1 VLDFIYYP
9 VSFILWCWH
18 WVFGH
23 IFGMNSGIAWALGIM
38 FLVFTLRA
46 IMFKPFVKQVR
57 SMRAMQQF
65 APEMKKIQKKYAN
78 DKQRQAQEMQK
89 LQREQGF
96 SPLGGCLP
104 MLLQI
109 PVFIGLYH
117 VLRSFIPG
125 HTENYFFDKAGVDSY
140 LDANLFGARLSNFI
154 AQPQAV
160 LDQLHA
166 DRTSVIIV
174 SIPLMLLASVLTHLT
189 ARHSVAR
196 QNPDSATTQ
205 TAIMNKLTMYIFP
218 LGVLLFG
225 FFFPIGL
232 LLYWLANNTWTLMQ
246 QRIVYRRIDAEEK
259 QKKAEA
265 QEKRNSL
272 APKPGQRPTQVK
284 KRPAGTHT
292 SGAKAG
298 GTTGGTAGTAKSTTA
313 KSTTA
318 KSTTAKTTTAKTT
331 TAKTGTTKPGTAKT
345 GTAKPGA
352 TKAGTTRTTGAR
364 AAGAR
369 AAGARTPGARKSDT
383 ANSSGNGAQSSNGA
397 ADGAGDGSTDS
408 GLSADR
414 SRKKNT
420 GRKNR

>member
-1 VLDFIYYP
+1 MLDFIYYP

-23 IFGMNSGIAWALGIM
+23 IFGTDSGIAWALGIM

-78 DKQRQAQEMQK
+78 DRQRQAQEMQK
-89 LQREQGF
+89 LQREHGF

-117 VLRSFIPG
+117 VLRSFGNSPN
-125 HTENYFFDKAGVDSY
+125 ENYFFDAEGVRSY
-140 LDANLFGARLSNFI
+140 LAADLFGARLSNFI
-154 AQPQAV
+154 TQPQPQ
-160 LDQLHA
+160 LDALHA
-166 DRTSVIIV
+166 ERIDVIIV
-174 SIPLMLLASVLTHLT
+174 SIPLMILASALTHLT

-196 QNPDSATTQ
+196 QNPEAATSQ

-218 LGVLLFG
+218 LGVLIFG
-225 FFFPIGL
+225 LFFPIGL

-246 QRIVYRRIDAEEK
+246 QRIVYRRIDAEEEE
-259 QKKAEA
+259 KKAA
-265 QEKRNSL
+265 AIEKRTNL
-272 APKPGQRPTQVK
+272 APKPGQKPTQAK
-284 KRPAGTHT
+284 KRPAGTQ
-292 SGAKAG
+292 S
-298 GTTGGTAGTAKSTTA
+298 AGTAKSGTTNTGGAENPATGKTGNTKPGVAKSGTA
-313 KSTTA
+313 KS
-318 KSTTAKTTTAKTT
+318 
-331 TAKTGTTKPGTAKT
+331 GTTKPSDGGSK
-345 GTAKPGA
+345 
-352 TKAGTTRTTGAR
+352 
-364 AAGAR
+364 AAG
-369 AAGARTPGARKSDT
+369 
-383 ANSSGNGAQSSNGA
+383 NGA
-397 ADGAGDGSTDS
+397 ADKAAGDGSTVP
-408 GLSADR
+408 GLGADR

>member
-1 VLDFIYYP
+1 MLDFIYYP

-23 IFGMNSGIAWALGIM
+23 IFGDTSGVSWALGIM

-89 LQREQGF
+89 LQREHGF

-104 MLLQI
+104 MLMQI

-117 VLRSFIPG
+117 VLRSFQPG
-125 HTENYFFDKAGVDSY
+125 HTENYFFNAQGVASY
-140 LDANLFGARLSNFI
+140 IDADIFGARLSNFI
-154 AQPQAV
+154 TQPQAA
-160 LDQLHA
+160 LEALGA
-166 DRTSVIIV
+166 NRTSVIIV
-174 SIPLMLLASVLTHLT
+174 SIPLMILASALTHLT

-196 QNPDSATTQ
+196 QNPESATSQ

-218 LGVLLFG
+218 LGVLIFG
-225 FFFPIGL
+225 LFFPIGL

-246 QRIVYRRIDAEEK
+246 QRIVYRRIDAEEEE
-259 QKKAEA
+259 KKAA
-265 QEKRNSL
+265 AIEKRSNL
-272 APKPGQRPTQVK
+272 APKPGQRPAQAK
-284 KRPAGTHT
+284 KRPAGSPSAT
-292 SGAKAG
+292 AKPADAN
-298 GTTGGTAGTAKSTTA
+298 GTAKTSGTAKSGTA
-313 KSTTA
+313 KSGTPKAGTARTGTT
-318 KSTTAKTTTAKTT
+318 KS
-331 TAKTGTTKPGTAKT
+331 GTTKPGTAK
-345 GTAKPGA
+345 PGA
-352 TKAGTTRTTGAR
+352 TKPSATTKPDTTKSAGNSAK
-364 AAGAR
+364 AAG
-369 AAGARTPGARKSDT
+369 
-383 ANSSGNGAQSSNGA
+383 NGA
-397 ADGAGDGSTDS
+397 ADKADGSTVS